1 MTNGVGFLDELEQ
14 DLVEAARREAAW
26 GRASGRG
33 PALRP
38 TIPGGR
44 PSGRMIAALVAA
56 FLVVAGVV
64 GYFVT
69 RGGPSQVAVQTRAVG
84 APAGAARQA
93 PIVHG
98 AAPAPSAQRGSLD
111 TAQGEIPAGTAG
123 TAFAPISGG
132 ASAPSQPE
140 VAGSI
145 LVGPEIIKTAD
156 LSVVVPKGRFEQG
169 FAAASAVASK
179 YGGFV
184 ETSST
189 GGSPARFGTLQ
200 IRVPAADFDRA
211 LNDLRGLGTIDSQTI
226 QGQDVTAKYVDLQAR
241 IRTWESQETALI
253 RLMGKTTTVGQTLE
267 VQAQLQR
274 VQLTIEQL
282 KGQVRVLNDQTAKA
296 TISVSLH
303 EQGAPVA
310 KPKAATVKNP
320 SLGTGVRR
328 AVAGFFGV
336 VVAVL
341 VGLGYLVP
349 VTVLLALLWLVFRRV
364 RAARVA

>member
-1 MTNGVGFLDELEQ
+1 MTNDVGFLDELEQ

-69 RGGPSQVAVQTRAVG
+69 RGGPSQVPVQARAVG
-84 APAGAARQA
+84 APAGDRQA

-98 AAPAPSAQRGSLD
+98 AAPAPSPQPGSSFD
-111 TAQGEIPAGTAG
+111 TSQGRLSADTGTAFVGIPAGG
-123 TAFAPISGG
+123 
-132 ASAPSQPE
+132 SAPALPE

-200 IRVPAADFDRA
+200 IRVPAADFDPA

-282 KGQVRVLNDQTAKA
+282 KGQVRVLNDQT
-296 TISVSLH
+296 
-303 EQGAPVA
+303 
-310 KPKAATVKNP
+310 
-320 SLGTGVRR
+320 
-328 AVAGFFGV
+328 
-336 VVAVL
+336 
-341 VGLGYLVP
+341 
-349 VTVLLALLWLVFRRV
+349 
-364 RAARVA
+364 